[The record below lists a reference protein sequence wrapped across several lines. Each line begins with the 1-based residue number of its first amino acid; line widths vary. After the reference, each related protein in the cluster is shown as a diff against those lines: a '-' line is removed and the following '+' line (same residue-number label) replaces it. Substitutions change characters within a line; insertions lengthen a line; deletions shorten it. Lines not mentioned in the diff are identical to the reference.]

1 MIIAFGHRR
10 RVGKDTATQILI
22 EEFAKRGIRAVR
34 SSFADNLK
42 EECNR
47 LFGHAGL
54 QGPEYYEEHPELKER
69 VLPSLGLSPRDIW
82 IQVGS
87 RLRDV
92 YPYVWID
99 LALTCQESD
108 SQITIV
114 SDMRYLNEVERIQE
128 LGGHVVKITRLV
140 APVHD
145 DEADSALANFDY
157 WDMVIANDSGIE
169 SFTRGL
175 QPLIDIG
182 VKAHGDPGVK
192 KQQTTSED

>member
-22 EEFAKRGIRAVR
+22 EEFAKHGISAVR

-54 QGPEYYEEHPELKER
+54 RESTYYEEHPELKER
-69 VLPSLGLSPRDIW
+69 VLPSLGLSPRDVW
-82 IQVGS
+82 IQVGN

-99 LALTCQESD
+99 LALTCQKPD

-114 SDMRYLNEVERIQE
+114 SDMRYPNEVDRVKE

-145 DEADSALANFDY
+145 DEADSALADFDD
-157 WDMVIANDSGIE
+157 WDMVITNDSGIE
-169 SFTRGL
+169 SLARAL
-175 QPLIDIG
+175 QPIIDIG
-182 VKAHGDPGVK
+182 VKAYGDPGVK
-192 KQQTTSED
+192 KQQTASED